1 MGGGA
6 GLGGGGGGASFLSGW
21 GCLMGALVL
30 VGERGF
36 KKNVR
41 CGEGA
46 PHAVPL
52 WEILL
57 LLIYQSTNLLI
68 NNIIST

>member
-30 VGERGF
+30 VGEWGF
-36 KKNVR
+36 EKNVR
-41 CGEGA
+41 CVEGA
-46 PHAVPL
+46 SHAVPL
-52 WEILL
+52 WETLL
-57 LLIYQSTNLLI
+57 LLIY
-68 NNIIST
+68 